1 MLVSYPIW
9 EEEGGVSLILLYFQG
24 TERDNGTGS
33 EERKREDH
41 FMLLAT
47 VNTPTNIAQDVM
59 YLPDLF
65 SWDTD

>member
-1 MLVSYPIW
+1 M
-9 EEEGGVSLILLYFQG
+9 ILLYFQG
-24 TERDNGTGS
+24 TGRDKGAAS

-47 VNTPTNIAQDVM
+47 ANTPTNIGQDVM